1 MTKKEM
7 LIEVFEN
14 LSAGAKICVHNE
26 YCAGVNAFDDE
37 IYEVEQMDE
46 LFYGQNVEWILH
58 RAYYGEY
65 NPTADYFKFNG
76 YGNIQ
81 SIFGFELDSY
91 IDWDA
96 IADYCLDND
105 DELYNGDVR
114 EILDADDTD
123 DGEDEE

>member
-1 MTKKEM
+1 MTKKEK

-14 LSAGAKICVHNE
+14 LSASEKICVHNE
-26 YCAGVNAFDDE
+26 YCASVNAFDDE
-37 IYEVEQMDE
+37 IHEVEQMDE
-46 LFYGQNVEWILH
+46 LFYGQTAEWILH

-81 SIFGFELDSY
+81 SIWEFELDSY

-96 IADYCLDND
+96 VADYCLDNND
-105 DELYNGDVR
+105 DLYNSEVR
-114 EILDADDTD
+114 EILDTD
-123 DGEDEE
+123 DEQEDDE